1 MKKYLLLLLL
11 SFPIM
16 LGAQCIIDFNQT
28 QPGIYPDTM
37 PVGYVNQ
44 AYNED
49 ITFVLPLDTMGFD
62 FTNFEIVSISLPVG
76 LSWQC
81 NNSANG
87 CNYNP
92 QVNQYGC
99 VNVYG
104 TPLLAGQYQVDVAV
118 LADLTV
124 AQGIPTTFSVFM
136 EILPNNVPVSNNG
149 FSMLGASGCAPQ
161 TVSFTN
167 NNPGLLGYSWDFGNG
182 NLSTLEN
189 PSPQIY
195 STPGAYAVNYEAW
208 AVLDTIDLYTLT
220 GVTINSMSG
229 YGGGFPSYDD
239 ADSYYILFENGA
251 VYSQSGIIANTN
263 PPVSWT
269 TNVILNPANTYTIE
283 IWESD
288 AGEILFGADDYIG
301 IHTLNLA
308 GCNGCAAGSSNI
320 NYSIAYQQI
329 LPSPAV
335 ISVDTV
341 YVSGYPSVPS
351 IAFDSLSSTL
361 STTAVGAS
369 LQWYVNGGSI
379 SGATNP
385 THNVTMSG
393 NYHVISINANGCV
406 SYSDTILAVFCSP
419 TFLPLVDLNA
429 AGNLIVSNAGNFDVQ
444 WYVNNSILVA
454 DTFEIAIP
462 LVPGDYT
469 VVLTDEFGCEYTSAP
484 MGVNVGIAEETA
496 FSWRIYPNPAND
508 FVFIDVQGTEV
519 DRIEVVDLS
528 GRVMISLEEV
538 NEVKNKLNLQGLS
551 SGTYMVRLV
560 QAGRVASQTMIVQK

>member
-1 MKKYLLLLLL
+1 MKKILLLLLV
-11 SFPIM
+11 SFPA
-16 LGAQCIIDFNQT
+16 LVGAQCLIDFSQT

-124 AQGIPTTFSVFM
+124 AQGVPTTLSVYM

-149 FSMLGASGCAPQ
+149 FSMLGAAGCAPQ
-161 TVSFTN
+161 TVAFTN

-189 PSPQIY
+189 PSPQVY
-195 STPGAYAVNYEAW
+195 STPGTYVVNYEAW

-239 ADSYYILFENGA
+239 ADAYYILYENGS
-251 VYSQSGIIANTN
+251 VFSQSGIIANTN

-269 TNVILNPANTYTIE
+269 TNVILNPANVYTIE

-335 ISVDTV
+335 VSVDTV
-341 YVSGYPSVPS
+341 YVSGYPAVPS
-351 IAFDSLSSTL
+351 IAFDSLTSTL
-361 STTAVGAS
+361 STTAVGGS

-379 SGATNP
+379 SGATNQ

-393 NYHVISINANGCV
+393 NYHVISINSNGCV
-406 SYSDTILAVFCSP
+406 SYSDTVLAVYCSP
-419 TFLPLVDLNA
+419 TFVPIVEMNT
-429 AGNLIVSNAGNFDVQ
+429 AGNLIVTNAGNYDVQ
-444 WYVNNSILVA
+444 WYVNNSILAA

-462 LVPGDYT
+462 IVPGDYT
-469 VVLTDEFGCEYTSAP
+469 VVLTDEYGCEYTSAP
-484 MGVNVGIAEETA
+484 TGVNVGISEETA
-496 FSWRIYPNPAND
+496 FAWRIYPNPATD
-508 FVFIDVQGTEV
+508 FVYVDVQGTEV

-528 GRVMISLEEV
+528 GRVVISVDEV
-538 NEVKNKLNLQGLS
+538 AEMKNKLDLQTVS
-551 SGTYMVRLV
+551 SGTYLVRLL
-560 QAGRVASQTMIVQK
+560 QKGRVMSQTMIVQK